1 MIPRRLRELGAAD
14 VLLALSVL
22 VLVVVVAVPVLMIFW
37 TALFVDGRL
46 NVKDIVEVLSQ
57 PDTYEAL
64 RNSVVIAAGV
74 TFFSTIIGVFFA
86 WLVARTDLPLKR
98 TMRLLFLV
106 PFMLPSFIG
115 ALAWKMLLSP
125 RSG

>member
-1 MIPRRLRELGAAD
+1 M
-14 VLLALSVL
+14 LLALSVL
-22 VLVVVVAVPVLMIFW
+22 VLVVVVAIPVLLIFW
-37 TALFVDGRL
+37 TALFVDGQL
-46 NVKDIVEVLSQ
+46 NVKDIVKVLSE

-64 RNSVVIAAGV
+64 KNSIVIAAGV

-86 WLVARTDLPLKR
+86 WLVSRTDMPFKN
-98 TMRLLFLV
+98 TMKLLFLV

-125 RSG
+125 R